1 MVLNGNLSTQIPGK
15 TMTSLAVKNI
25 ALSPHPQNEW
35 TVHVPKGE
43 RMLTQKQAS
52 NFLNAN

>member
-1 MVLNGNLSTQIPGK
+1 MVLNGNSSTQIPGK

>member
-1 MVLNGNLSTQIPGK
+1 MVLNGNLSSQIPGK

-25 ALSPHPQNEW
+25 ALSPQENEW
-35 TVHVPKGE
+35 SVHVPKGE

-52 NFLNAN
+52 NFLNVN